1 MLNHKRNITILVVLI
16 VIISLVKLNP
26 FTKSAQM
33 NRDSENGMTGEI
45 TNYMSIV
52 PFSTIGEYI
61 TNSDQYNN
69 NIIIRF
75 FVINAILYLP
85 IAFLLGLF
93 KISNLPSI
101 LIIILLPILLD
112 GLQLI
117 FRIGRFDIDA
127 ILVSI
132 ICSFVVFIIMR
143 IIMKRKH
150 CTIK

>member
-1 MLNHKRNITILVVLI
+1 MLNHKRNIAILILLI

-26 FTKSAQM
+26 FTKSAQI

-75 FVINAILYLP
+75 FTINAILYLP

-93 KISNLPSI
+93 RIKNLPSI

-132 ICSFVVFIIMR
+132 VCSFIVFIIMR
-143 IIMKRKH
+143 IIMKRKN
-150 CTIK
+150 CAI